1 MNIEHKV
8 FQRTKRLRGRVKWQA
23 TYILELERKNARLAK
38 ELDYIKKHGVE
49 RYMLA
54 KVQDKNGRVSTD

>member
-8 FQRTKRLRGRVKWQA
+8 MQRTKRLRANVKSQA
-23 TYILELERKNARLAK
+23 VYILELERRNARLAK
-38 ELDYIKKHGVE
+38 ELDYIKEQGVE

-54 KVQDKNGRVSTD
+54 KLQDKNGRVPNN